1 MNFLGQHVLVLGLGE
16 SGLAMANWLLHNGAK
31 LRVADTRAHPERLD
45 TLRASFPEVTFI
57 SGEFRSELLQDID
70 LVCVSPGLSPL
81 RELQAIVPAANA
93 QQVPVWGEVELFSQA
108 LLSLAESKSYRPQ
121 IIAITGTNGKTTV
134 TSLVGQLCQ
143 RAGLST
149 QVAGNIS
156 PAMLDV
162 LRHALETDTLPQ
174 AWVLELSSFQ
184 LHSNIS
190 LAPHTATVLNISQD
204 HLDWHGDMAAYC
216 ADKARIFSSNTVA
229 VINRQDSLAKG
240 LLSASNEDALSF
252 GTDAPTRDG
261 EFGLIVENG
270 MAWLAVAQADDSA
283 AEKNQ
288 SKRRKTNQPGTKTEV
303 EVFVSKL
310 MPVDALRIRGLHNAM
325 NALAALALCRAI
337 GLPLAPL
344 LHGLRTYEGEPH
356 RVELVASVGGVDYI
370 DDSKGTNVGATV
382 AALNGLGDTSRSNSR
397 RIILIA
403 GGEGKGQDFTPLR
416 SPIHQ
421 FVKALLLIGKAA
433 ENIRA
438 AVNGEVQEATT
449 IIDCSSMQ
457 DAVTAAA
464 SAAIEGDIV
473 LLSPACASFD
483 MFRNYE
489 HRAEVFKD
497 AVREVQ
503 LAHGEVC

>member
-1 MNFLGQHVLVLGLGE
+1 MNFFGQHVLVLGLGE
-16 SGLAMANWLLHNGAK
+16 SGLAMANWLLKNGAK
-31 LRVADTRAHPERLD
+31 LRVADTRVRPERLD
-45 TLRASFPEVTFI
+45 TLLASFPEVTFI
-57 SGEFRSELLQDID
+57 SGEFQSELLQDIN

-81 RELQAIVPAANA
+81 RELQAIVPAAN
-93 QQVPVWGEVELFSQA
+93 QQQIPVWGEVELFSQA
-108 LLSLAESKSYRPQ
+108 LLSLAETQSYRPKV
-121 IIAITGTNGKTTV
+121 IAITGTNGKTTV

-143 RAGLST
+143 RAGLT
-149 QVAGNIS
+149 TKVAGNIS

-162 LRHALETDTLPQ
+162 LRSAIDTDALPQ

-184 LHSNIS
+184 LHSSIS
-190 LAPHTATVLNISQD
+190 LAPQAATVLNISQD

-229 VINRQDSLAKG
+229 VINRQDPLVKG
-240 LLSASNEDALSF
+240 LLAASNEDALSF
-252 GTDAPTRDG
+252 GTDAPTKEG
-261 EFGLIVENG
+261 EFGLVNENG

-283 AEKNQ
+283 AEKSQ
-288 SKRRKTNQPGTKTEV
+288 SKRKKVNQPSAKTEL
-303 EVFVSKL
+303 EVLVSKL

-344 LHGLRTYEGEPH
+344 LHGLRTYEGQPH
-356 RVELVASVGGVDYI
+356 RVELVATVNGVDYI

-382 AALNGLGDTSRSNSR
+382 AALNGLGDTSRSDQQ

-416 SPIHQ
+416 APVHQ
-421 FVKALLLIGKAA
+421 FVKKLVLIGKAA
-433 ENIRA
+433 EHIRA
-438 AVNGEVQEATT
+438 AVNLDAASTANIAECT
-449 IIDCSSMQ
+449 SLQ
-457 DAVTAAA
+457 DAVALAA
-464 SAAIEGDIV
+464 STATAGDIV

-503 LAHGEVC
+503 LVHGEVC

>member
-16 SGLAMANWLLHNGAK
+16 SGLAMANWLLKNGAK
-31 LRVADTRAHPERLD
+31 LRVADTRAHPERLN
-45 TLRASFPEVTFI
+45 TLHANFPEVVFI
-57 SGEFRSELLQDID
+57 SGEFQSELLQDIN

-81 RELQAIVPAANA
+81 RELQKIVPAANA
-93 QQVPVWGEVELFSQA
+93 QQIPMWGEVELFSQA
-108 LLSLAESKSYRPQ
+108 LLSLAETQSYRPKV
-121 IIAITGTNGKTTV
+121 IAITGTNGKTTV

-143 RAGLST
+143 RAGLTT

-156 PAMLDV
+156 PAMLGV
-162 LRHALETDTLPQ
+162 LRHAIDTDALPQ

-229 VINRQDSLAKG
+229 VFNRQDPLVKG
-240 LLSASNEDALSF
+240 LLAAANEDALSF
-252 GTDAPTRDG
+252 GTDAPTKDG
-261 EFGLIVENG
+261 EFGLVNENG

-283 AEKNQ
+283 AEKSQ
-288 SKRRKTNQPGTKTEV
+288 SKRRKANQPGTKTEV
-303 EVFVSKL
+303 EVLVSKL

-356 RVELVASVGGVDYI
+356 RVELVATVSGVDYI

-382 AALNGLGDTSRSNSR
+382 AALNGLGDTSHSNQQ

-416 SPIHQ
+416 TPVHR
-421 FVKALLLIGKAA
+421 FVKKLVLIGKAA

-438 AVNGEVQEATT
+438 AVDFGAASTANIVE
-449 IIDCSSMQ
+449 CSSLQ
-457 DAVTAAA
+457 DAVALAA
-464 SAAIEGDIV
+464 STATAGDIV

-503 LAHGEVC
+503 LTQGEVC